1 MAGMLEFS
9 DQEFKTTMINR
20 LRAPMKKADNMQEQM
35 GSISRDMEVLRK
47 KKKRGARDQNTV
59 TEIKSA
65 FGGFIGRLRL
75 ELAEDNISE
84 LEGMSIVISKT
95 EKQGVKNME
104 KKTEQTIQKL
114 WDNYKRCSM

>member
-20 LRAPMKKADNMQEQM
+20 LRAPMEKADNMQEQM

-47 KKKRGARDQNTV
+47 KKKRGARDQNTA

-84 LEGMSIVISKT
+84 LEVMSIVISKT